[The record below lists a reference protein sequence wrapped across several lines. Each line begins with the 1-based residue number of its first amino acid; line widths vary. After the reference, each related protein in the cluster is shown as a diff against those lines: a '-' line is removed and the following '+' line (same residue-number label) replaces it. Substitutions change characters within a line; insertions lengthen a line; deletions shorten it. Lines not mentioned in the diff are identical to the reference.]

1 MKPNKKAELAHWIRR
16 QLGAPLVD
24 VMVESSQMEDCID
37 LACDHFSEFAG
48 GVGHEE
54 SVVLIRTRTAEEKEE
69 FRNSATVVTSSS
81 PASGAE
87 MLWMGEYQL
96 PRDVFALTET
106 LRADPRAYEGSREP
120 IERSLT
126 YASEYGMAGGLA
138 GTNSIGGTYG
148 FFYPGAASYSS
159 YYGSAGGQ
167 GTRSTGGGIDLVSYE
182 LGLQYLEMMQQR
194 YTIKTYA
201 QFLEQSRK
209 VRFTPVPKENG
220 IIALSCWVRVCD
232 EHLYENLWV
241 KRYAKA
247 LAMKQIAFNVKKY
260 TGASFPGGAN
270 IDGDFY
276 LSEAKEEIE
285 KLEQQLKDNDFGF
298 PPGFF
303 IG

>member
-37 LACDHFSEFAG
+37 LACDHFTEFSG

-54 SVVLIRTRTAEEKEE
+54 GICLIRTRTAAEKEE
-69 FRNSATVVTSSS
+69 CKQTGTHITSGS
-81 PASGAE
+81 PASGSE
-87 MLWMGEYQL
+87 MIWLSEYQL

-106 LRADPRAYEGSREP
+106 LRADPRTYSGTREP
-120 IERSLT
+120 IERSLG
-126 YASEYGMAGGLA
+126 YAESFGMAGGLA

-159 YYGSAGGQ
+159 YYGSRGGQ

-182 LGLQYLEMMQQR
+182 LGLQYLETMQQMF
-194 YTIKTYA
+194 TIKTYA
-201 QFLEQSRK
+201 QFMEQSRK
-209 VRFTPVPKENG
+209 VRFTPTPREGG
-220 IIALSCWVRVCD
+220 ILALSCWFRVVD
-232 EHLYENLWV
+232 EVLYDNLWV
-241 KRYAKA
+241 KNYAKA

-260 TGASFPGGAN
+260 TGASFPGGAT

-285 KLEQQLKDNDFGF
+285 KLEQQLRDNNHGY

-303 IG
+303 VG